1 MGTCPIC
8 GKIHRE
14 YPEECLRAAELA
26 CKKLCKGVTHHDDC
40 MLEDMQEYVSCGRSV
55 EEYLDP
61 EDAFEE
67 TPDEVYAR
75 QYWEDMDR
83 EFYEE
88 LDNADE
94 PLDWVDDF
102 DRRSIEDLDGPIFD
116 GQEY

>member
-1 MGTCPIC
+1 
-8 GKIHRE
+8 
-14 YPEECLRAAELA
+14 
-26 CKKLCKGVTHHDDC
+26 